1 MTTLITGA
9 SGGIGAQLALLCA
22 QRDDELLITGRN
34 ADKLAAVKA
43 NLERDYHGKVTALT
57 LDLAQPDAAARLE
70 QYTVERHITIDTLI
84 NDAGFGDWTTF
95 LDMDDDH
102 MRAMMQVNMITLAEL
117 CHRFGRRM
125 RTRGHGRILNIAS
138 VAAALPG
145 PYMAMYYATK
155 AFVRS
160 LSVALA
166 YELRGTGV
174 TCTVVCPGPVSTG
187 FERAANMHGRNFF
200 TMVKPSTP
208 QAVARFAYA
217 KMQAG
222 SALAYSGAFAKLT
235 ALGVRGVPT
244 RLAARCAAYMN
255 GGDPHTSR

>member
-1 MTTLITGA
+1 MTTLLTGA

-22 QRDDELLITGRN
+22 QHDDELLITGRD
-34 ADKLAAVKA
+34 ADRLAAVKA
-43 NLERDYHGKVTALT
+43 NLEREYHGKVTAIT
-57 LDLAQPDAAARLE
+57 LDLAQPDAAERLE
-70 QYTVERHITIDTLI
+70 QYTVERHMTIDTLI
-84 NDAGFGDWTTF
+84 NAAGFGDWTTF
-95 LDMDDDH
+95 LGMDDDR
-102 MRAMMQVNMITLAEL
+102 MRAMMQVNMVTLTEL

-222 SALAYSGAFAKLT
+222 SALAYAGAFAKMT
-235 ALGVRGVPT
+235 AFGVRGVPT

-255 GGDPHTSR
+255 GGEPRTSR

>member
-1 MTTLITGA
+1 M
-9 SGGIGAQLALLCA
+9 
-22 QRDDELLITGRN
+22 LITGRN

-43 NLERDYHGKVTALT
+43 NLERDYHGKVTAIT

-102 MRAMMQVNMITLAEL
+102 MRAMMQVNMVTLAEL

-145 PYMAMYYATK
+145 PYMAMYYA
-155 AFVRS
+155 R
-160 LSVALA
+160 
-166 YELRGTGV
+166 RW
-174 TCTVVCPGPVSTG
+174 
-187 FERAANMHGRNFF
+187 
-200 TMVKPSTP
+200 
-208 QAVARFAYA
+208 
-217 KMQAG
+217 
-222 SALAYSGAFAKLT
+222 SA
-235 ALGVRGVPT
+235 
-244 RLAARCAAYMN
+244 
-255 GGDPHTSR
+255 H

>member
-1 MTTLITGA
+1 
-9 SGGIGAQLALLCA
+9 
-22 QRDDELLITGRN
+22 
-34 ADKLAAVKA
+34 
-43 NLERDYHGKVTALT
+43 
-57 LDLAQPDAAARLE
+57 
-70 QYTVERHITIDTLI
+70 
-84 NDAGFGDWTTF
+84 
-95 LDMDDDH
+95 
-102 MRAMMQVNMITLAEL
+102 
-117 CHRFGRRM
+117 
-125 RTRGHGRILNIAS
+125 
-138 VAAALPG
+138 
-145 PYMAMYYATK
+145 MAMYYATK

-160 LSVALA
+160 LCVALA
-166 YELRGTGV
+166 YELRGTGI

-187 FERAANMHGRNFF
+187 VERAANMPGRTFF

-208 QAVARFAYA
+208 QAVSRFAYA